1 MPVVSGRITRTALA
15 TLLLLALGACF
26 MSPGKFTSSLDIR
39 ADRSFTFLYKGEVIV
54 EDMSNLTKGLDDLG
68 SGDDEDA
75 SDTAEQSPVYQP
87 IALADQDKGRT
98 TPRNNPGKGAKTD
111 SDSEEKLAKMRDITE
126 ALMKEEGYR
135 SVRYVGNNKFEI
147 DYQISGR
154 LDHSFVFPFNVDAQA
169 AFPFLV
175 IEVRKDGRVRVQAP
189 GFGESS
195 DSKAAS
201 SGMGTGKG
209 SPEREGVFTL
219 TTNAEIVSQNEENGA
234 TSTAQGKQVVWK
246 ITPYTRVAPAAVLK
260 LAAAK

>member
-1 MPVVSGRITRTALA
+1 MPVVFDRATRAALA

-26 MSPGKFTSSLDIR
+26 MSPGKFNSSLDIR
-39 ADRSFTFLYKGEVIV
+39 ADRSFTFVYKGEVIV
-54 EDMSNLTKGLDDLG
+54 EDMSNLTKGLDDFG
-68 SGDDEDA
+68 SGDEDDA

-98 TPRNNPGKGAKTD
+98 TNDNNPSKGAKTN
-111 SDSEEKLAKMRDITE
+111 SDSEEKLAKMRDITD

-175 IEVRKDGRVRVQAP
+175 IEVRKDGRVRMQAP

-195 DSKAAS
+195 DSKTAAAG
-201 SGMGTGKG
+201 GMGTGKG

-234 TSTAQGKQVVWK
+234 TSTPQGKQIVWK
-246 ITPYTRVAPAAVLK
+246 ITPFTRVAPAAVLK
-260 LAAAK
+260 LAAK